1 MENFREKME
10 NTTLFLDIIA
20 KKSPAKIIFEDDQ
33 VIAFFD
39 KFPVSPG
46 HFLVVPKKYS
56 RNLFHISDE
65 DLTYLIKIAR
75 KLALEQVKQLGATGF
90 RLQVNNEKDA
100 KQTIFHTHIH
110 IIPFY
115 KKEE

>member
-1 MENFREKME
+1 ME

-46 HFLVVPKKYS
+46 HFLVVPKNIHEIYFTFPMKI
-56 RNLFHISDE
+56 L
-65 DLTYLIKIAR
+65 LT
-75 KLALEQVKQLGATGF
+75 
-90 RLQVNNEKDA
+90 
-100 KQTIFHTHIH
+100 
-110 IIPFY
+110 
-115 KKEE
+115 